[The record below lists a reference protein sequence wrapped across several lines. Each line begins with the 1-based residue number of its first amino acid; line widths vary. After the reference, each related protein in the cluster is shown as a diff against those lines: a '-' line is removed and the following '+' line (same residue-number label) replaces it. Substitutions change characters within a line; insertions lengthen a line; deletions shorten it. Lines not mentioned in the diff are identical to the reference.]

1 MSNYP
6 PGVSGNE
13 FEISGA
19 DNEWEEEFQC
29 DNDDF
34 EYVMISPYAWKY
46 LSETGKLI
54 HTIKGQEEINT
65 NWYHRFSMINAMI
78 NYADMTTEIQHGK
91 CGFVGD
97 VLKQSYRGEIW
108 WDCPQCGKR
117 YEEDNEQDYYGY
129 ED

>member
-13 FEISGA
+13 YEISGP
-19 DNEWEEEFQC
+19 DSEWEEEFQC

-34 EYVMISPYAWKY
+34 EFVMISPHAWNY

-54 HTIKGQEEINT
+54 NTIKGQEEINT

-78 NYADMTTEIQHGK
+78 NYADITTEIQHGK
-91 CGFVGD
+91 CGFVGE
-97 VLKQSYRGEIW
+97 VLKQSYRSEIW

-117 YEEDNEQDYYGY
+117 YEQDNEQDYYG
-129 ED
+129 D